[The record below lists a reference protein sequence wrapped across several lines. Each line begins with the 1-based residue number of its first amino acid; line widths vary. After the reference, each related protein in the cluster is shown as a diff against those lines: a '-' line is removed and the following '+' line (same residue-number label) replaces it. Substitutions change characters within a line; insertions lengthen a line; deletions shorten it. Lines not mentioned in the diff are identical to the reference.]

1 MLRKLQKLSDRF
13 TDVLG
18 YTAGVLVLLTLLN
31 VFYDAMMRYFFH
43 TGSIALQEMEWHMFS
58 LLFLFGISY
67 TLKEDGHVRVDLVYS
82 RLGPRAKASIN
93 LLGTLF
99 FLIPLS
105 VLIIQGSLSF
115 VEEAYELGEISGDP
129 GGLTHRWLIKAM
141 IPISFLFLLCTMV
154 GFVIRNWRIY
164 RGMDVPPDFGSKQI
178 L

>member
-1 MLRKLQKLSDRF
+1 MLRKLQKFSDRF

-31 VFYDAMMRYFFH
+31 VFYDAIMRYFFH

-67 TLKEDGHVRVDLVYS
+67 ALKEDGHVRVDLVYS
-82 RLGPRAKASIN
+82 RLSPRARASIN
-93 LLGTLF
+93 LLGTFF

-105 VLIIQGSLSF
+105 VLIIQGSLPF
-115 VEEAYELGEISGDP
+115 VGDAYELGEKSGDP

-141 IPISFLFLLCTMV
+141 IPISFLVLLCTTA

-164 RGMDVPPDFGSKQI
+164 RGMDAPPDSSSKQI